1 MNPLNVSS
9 TPITAVSILSSCCF
23 PFNPQKPPGLM
34 SAPALMSAWRPCT
47 DTRRNK
53 SRRSEPELWTELSGG
68 PLMFC
73 YVSLTGAA
81 CCLIT
86 AWLMETAAETEIN
99 RRRGGDGK
107 SPKSAEET
115 ARKQTSYSYL
125 GTKVCVCG
133 GGSPHIY
140 PFKQHFG
147 PIRVSDKLQS
157 ISRGSQRAWF
167 TAALEGTKAAFR
179 KPLATSTSE
188 QRVGEQSADDAVDGV
203 AVVPAGFLTTGF
215 YFFSA

>member
-1 MNPLNVSS
+1 MFILTHVKAPILDNGLASSIRTPFWDQDWFKKIYILKEDKLVSSEAIKHKMNPLNVSS

-53 SRRSEPELWTELSGG
+53 SRRSEPELWTELSGR

-86 AWLMETAAETEIN
+86 A
-99 RRRGGDGK
+99 
-107 SPKSAEET
+107 
-115 ARKQTSYSYL
+115 
-125 GTKVCVCG
+125 
-133 GGSPHIY
+133 
-140 PFKQHFG
+140 
-147 PIRVSDKLQS
+147 
-157 ISRGSQRAWF
+157 
-167 TAALEGTKAAFR
+167 
-179 KPLATSTSE
+179 
-188 QRVGEQSADDAVDGV
+188 
-203 AVVPAGFLTTGF
+203 
-215 YFFSA
+215 